1 MLVKQERLENM
12 TKMEQLKEEM
22 EAYLSSGVRLLND
35 LQTTKKLA
43 DLMKQD
49 EETYEGYVEMF

>member
-1 MLVKQERLENM
+1 M

-22 EAYLSSGVRLLND
+22 EAYLSSDVRLLND

-43 DLMKQD
+43 DLMKQY
-49 EETYEGYVEMF
+49 EETYEGYVEFF